1 MEMLSGWPV
10 ALTFASVR
18 LIVSAWALALG
29 VCAWPASADTSYPT
43 KPITFIVPWGSG
55 GGSDMSAREIARLAT
70 DQLKVPMPVI
80 NMPGATGTVGMSKL
94 VGAPADGYTGGWVH
108 HWSKARRAGSTHPN
122 RFSSSSVRVT

>member
-94 VGAPADGYTGGWVH
+94 VGAPADGYTIGLMAADTYALLASNPPEQWRDEDFAP
-108 HWSKARRAGSTHPN
+108 SQ
-122 RFSSSSVRVT
+122 